1 MAKKNNIRSI
11 RFSDELADL
20 IDRQNGRT
28 FTEKLENLVALCVW
42 EIPQREEQL
51 KNIQAQIEQERKKL
65 INLQK
70 QTNLLRELESDI
82 KNIKYCFELME
93 KRAKVF
99 AKAAVEDE
107 L

>member
-1 MAKKNNIRSI
+1 MAQKNNIRSI

-28 FTEKLENLVALCVW
+28 FTEKLENLVNLCVW

-51 KNIQAQIEQERKKL
+51 KNIKAQIEQEREKL
-65 INLQK
+65 MNLRGQIDR
-70 QTNLLRELESDI
+70 LRVLETYI
-82 KNIKYCFELME
+82 KNIEDCFELME
-93 KRAKVF
+93 ERAKAF
-99 AKAAVEDE
+99 AKTAMEDE